1 MEEKSMLKE
10 NWKEMEKSM
19 LELDKPLISPLSGCG
34 GDWTILCNSEGKC
47 GPEEFWLGCG
57 AAVG

>member
-1 MEEKSMLKE
+1 MLKE

-19 LELDKPLISPLSGCG
+19 LELDKPLISPLLGWG
-34 GDWTILCNSEGKC
+34 GDWAILCNSEQKC
-47 GPEEFWLGCG
+47 GPEGFWLGCG